1 MCKAATARVNPSHR
15 NPARGVPVQ
24 EPPPRKTGL
33 PFEQLCGKIEGQY
46 LLNDTLQQPVE
57 AGRKDMEVGV
67 VIGLAAF
74 GVMALI
80 AVLVG
85 IIAAVSTVSGIDTRD
100 NEGD

>member
-1 MCKAATARVNPSHR
+1 MN
-15 NPARGVPVQ
+15 
-24 EPPPRKTGL
+24 
-33 PFEQLCGKIEGQY
+33 Y
-46 LLNDTLQQPVE
+46 TLQQLAE
-57 AGRKDMEVGV
+57 AGRKDMEIGA

-100 NEGD
+100 NDGD